1 LPISLKS
8 NWVDRLKLTL
18 HKYVFHEIWPTLLAS
33 LAVFLFIVLAARV
46 LNLAEWMI
54 NHGVHPFQLAKMI
67 FYLLPGMVLFALPAV
82 LLMSVFVAFHRL
94 SNDNELQAMKSSGIS
109 LYQML
114 PSVVLIS
121 LAGFLVALFLSS
133 SAGPWGRKSFKDF
146 VFTIAHSRADLG
158 IQERIFGEPFKGV
171 TFYVSNFV
179 PKERVMKDVFLVDRR
194 DPAMTA
200 TIVAGEGRIDSREDL
215 RLITVRFFEGTIFMV
230 DKKQEEGRTITFST
244 YDLGIG
250 LDDIMPALAGREK
263 DPKEMSFEELRSAL
277 KGPPG
282 QASRQ
287 PEILLEVMERFSIP
301 FAVFLMGLI
310 GAPLGAQLRAGGR
323 LVGIVVSLMIFLFYY
338 LLLVGVRSI
347 GETGFL
353 SPAVGSWFPVF
364 FLFCACLYLMKRS
377 EKEKSVA
384 LFEQLLRVRDHT

>member
-1 LPISLKS
+1 
-8 NWVDRLKLTL
+8 LKLTL
-18 HKYVFHEIWPTLLAS
+18 HKYIFHEIWPTLLAS

-158 IQERIFGEPFKGV
+158 IQERIFCEPFKGV
-171 TFYVSNFV
+171 IFYVSNFA

-200 TIVAGEGRIDSREDL
+200 TIVAREGRIDSREEL
-215 RLITVRFFEGTIFMV
+215 RLITVRFLDGTIFMV

-263 DPKEMSFEELRSAL
+263 DPKEMSFEELRNGL
-277 KGPPG
+277 KGPPK
-282 QASRQ
+282 QNSRQ
-287 PEILLEVMERFSIP
+287 PEILLELMERFSIP

-323 LVGIVVSLMIFLFYY
+323 LVGIVVSLLIFLFYY
-338 LLLVGVRSI
+338 LLLVGVRNI

-364 FLFCACLYLMKRS
+364 FLLCACLYLMKRS

-384 LFEQLLRVRDHT
+384 FFEQLLRVRDHT

>member
-1 LPISLKS
+1 MKRVLGVKTTI
-8 NWVDRLKLTL
+8 
-18 HKYVFHEIWPTLLAS
+18 HKYIFHEIWPTLLAS
-33 LAVFLFIVLAARV
+33 LAVFLFIVLAARM

-54 NHGVHPFQLAKMI
+54 NHGVHPFQLAKMV
-67 FYLLPGMVLFALPAV
+67 FYLLPGMILFALPAV
-82 LLMSVFVAFHRL
+82 LLMAVFVAFHRL
-94 SNDNELQAMKSSGIS
+94 SNDNELQAMKTSGIS

-121 LAGFLVALFLSS
+121 LAGFLAALFLSS

-158 IQERIFGEPFKGV
+158 IQERIFCEPFKGI
-171 TFYVSNFV
+171 TFYISNFA
-179 PKERVMKDVFLVDRR
+179 PKERAMKDVFLVDRR
-194 DPAMTA
+194 DPAMTT
-200 TIVAGEGRIDSREDL
+200 TIVAREGRIDSREDL
-215 RLITVRFFEGTIFMV
+215 RLITVRFFDGTIFMV

-263 DPKEMSFEELRSAL
+263 DPKEMSFEELRNGL
-277 KGPPG
+277 KGPPK
-282 QASRQ
+282 QDSRH
-287 PEILLEVMERFSIP
+287 PEILLELMERFSIP

-323 LVGIVVSLMIFLFYY
+323 LVGVVVSLMIFLFYY

-347 GETGFL
+347 GETGSL
-353 SPAVGSWFPVF
+353 SPAVGSWLPVI
-364 FLFCACLYLMKRS
+364 FLLGACLYLMKRS
-377 EKEKSVA
+377 EKEKA
-384 LFEQLLRVRDHT
+384 MAFFERLFRVRDHA

>member
-1 LPISLKS
+1 
-8 NWVDRLKLTL
+8 LKLTL
-18 HKYVFHEIWPTLLAS
+18 HKYIFHEIWPTLLAS
-33 LAVFLFIVLAARV
+33 LAVFLFIVLAARM

-54 NHGVHPFQLAKMI
+54 NHGVHPFQLARMI
-67 FYLLPGMVLFALPAV
+67 FYLLPGMILFALPAV
-82 LLMSVFVAFHRL
+82 LLMAVFVAFHRL
-94 SNDNELQAMKSSGIS
+94 SNDNELQAIKSSGIS

-121 LAGFLVALFLSS
+121 LAGFLAALFLSS

-146 VFTIAHSRADLG
+146 VFMIAHSRADLG
-158 IQERIFGEPFKGV
+158 IQERVFCEPFKGI
-171 TFYVSNFV
+171 TFYVSNFA
-179 PKERVMKDVFLVDRR
+179 PKERAMKDVFLVDRR
-194 DPAMTA
+194 DPAVAT
-200 TIVAGEGRIDSREDL
+200 TIVAREGRIDSREDL
-215 RLITVRFFEGTIFMV
+215 RLITVRFLDGTIFME

-263 DPKEMSFEELRSAL
+263 DPKEMSFEELRNGL
-277 KGPPG
+277 KGPPK
-282 QASRQ
+282 QDSRQ
-287 PEILLEVMERFSIP
+287 PEILLELMERFSIP

-310 GAPLGAQLRAGGR
+310 GAPLGAQLRVGGR

-353 SPAVGSWFPVF
+353 SPAVGSWLPVL
-364 FLFCACLYLMKRS
+364 FLLSACLYLMKRS
-377 EKEKSVA
+377 EKEKSIA
-384 LFEQLLRVRDHT
+384 FFEQLLRVRDHA

>member
-1 LPISLKS
+1 
-8 NWVDRLKLTL
+8 LKLTL
-18 HKYVFHEIWPTLLAS
+18 HKYIFHEIWPTLLAS
-33 LAVFLFIVLAARV
+33 LAVFLFIVLAARM

-54 NHGVHPFQLAKMI
+54 NHGVHPFQLARMI
-67 FYLLPGMVLFALPAV
+67 FYLLPGMILFALPAV
-82 LLMSVFVAFHRL
+82 LLMAVFVAFHRL
-94 SNDNELQAMKSSGIS
+94 SNDNELQAIKSSGIS

-121 LAGFLVALFLSS
+121 LAGFLAALFLSS

-146 VFTIAHSRADLG
+146 VFMIAHSRADLG
-158 IQERIFGEPFKGV
+158 IQERVFCEPFKGI
-171 TFYVSNFV
+171 TFYVSNFA
-179 PKERVMKDVFLVDRR
+179 PKERAMKDVFLVDRR
-194 DPAMTA
+194 DPAVAT
-200 TIVAGEGRIDSREDL
+200 TIVAREGRIDSREDL
-215 RLITVRFFEGTIFMV
+215 RLITVRFLDGTIFME

-263 DPKEMSFEELRSAL
+263 DPKEMSFEELRNGL
-277 KGPPG
+277 KGPPK
-282 QASRQ
+282 QDSRQ
-287 PEILLEVMERFSIP
+287 PEILLELMERFSIP

-310 GAPLGAQLRAGGR
+310 GAPLGAQLRVGGR

-353 SPAVGSWFPVF
+353 SPAVGSWLPVL
-364 FLFCACLYLMKRS
+364 FLLSACLYLMKRS
-377 EKEKSVA
+377 EKEKSMA
-384 LFEQLLRVRDHT
+384 FFEQLLRVRDHS

>member
-1 LPISLKS
+1 LKT
-8 NWVDRLKLTL
+8 TL
-18 HKYVFHEIWPTLLAS
+18 HKYIFHEIWPTLLAS
-33 LAVFLFIVLAARV
+33 LAVFLFIVLAARM

-67 FYLLPGMVLFALPAV
+67 FYLLPGMILFALPAV
-82 LLMSVFVAFHRL
+82 LLMAVFVAFHRL

-121 LAGFLVALFLSS
+121 LAGFLVAFFLSS

-146 VFTIAHSRADLG
+146 VFMIAHSRADLG
-158 IQERIFGEPFKGV
+158 IQERIFCEPFKGI
-171 TFYVSNFV
+171 TFYVSTFA
-179 PKERVMKDVFLVDRR
+179 PKEKTMKDVFLVDRR
-194 DPAMTA
+194 DPAMTT
-200 TIVAGEGRIDSREDL
+200 TIVAREGRIDSREDL
-215 RLITVRFFEGTIFMV
+215 RLITVRFFGGTIFMK

-263 DPKEMSFEELRSAL
+263 DPKEMSFEELRRAL

-287 PEILLEVMERFSIP
+287 PEILLELTERFSIP
-301 FAVFLMGLI
+301 LAVLLMGLI

-323 LVGIVVSLMIFLFYY
+323 FVGIVMSLMIFLFYY
-338 LLLVGVRSI
+338 LLLVGMRNI

-353 SPAVGSWFPVF
+353 NPAVGSWLPVL
-364 FLFCACLYLMKRS
+364 FLLCACLYLMKRS
-377 EKEKSVA
+377 EKEKSMDF
-384 LFEQLLRVRDHT
+384 FEQLLRVTDHA

>member
-1 LPISLKS
+1 
-8 NWVDRLKLTL
+8 LKLTL
-18 HKYVFHEIWPTLLAS
+18 HKYIFHEIWPTLLAS

-133 SAGPWGRKSFKDF
+133 SVGPWGRKSFKDF

-158 IQERIFGEPFKGV
+158 IQERIFCEPFKGV
-171 TFYVSNFV
+171 TFYVSNFA

-200 TIVAGEGRIDSREDL
+200 TIVAREGRIDSREEL
-215 RLITVRFFEGTIFMV
+215 RLITVRFLDGTIFMV

-263 DPKEMSFEELRSAL
+263 DPKEMSFEELRNGL
-277 KGPPG
+277 KGPPK
-282 QASRQ
+282 QNSRQ
-287 PEILLEVMERFSIP
+287 PEILLELMERFSIP

-323 LVGIVVSLMIFLFYY
+323 LVGIVVSLLIFLFYY
-338 LLLVGVRSI
+338 LLLVGVRNI

-364 FLFCACLYLMKRS
+364 FLLCACLYLMKRS

-384 LFEQLLRVRDHT
+384 LFERLLRVRDNT

>member
-1 LPISLKS
+1 VST
-8 NWVDRLKLTL
+8 LKLTL
-18 HKYVFHEIWPTLLAS
+18 HKYIFHEIWPTLLAS
-33 LAVFLFIVLAARV
+33 LAVFLFIVLAARM

-54 NHGVHPFQLAKMI
+54 NHGVHPFQLARMI
-67 FYLLPGMVLFALPAV
+67 FYLLPGMILFALPAV
-82 LLMSVFVAFHRL
+82 LLMAVFVAFHRL
-94 SNDNELQAMKSSGIS
+94 SNDNELQAIKSSGIS

-121 LAGFLVALFLSS
+121 LAGFLAALFLSS

-146 VFTIAHSRADLG
+146 VFMMAHSRADLG
-158 IQERIFGEPFKGV
+158 IQERIFCEPFKGI
-171 TFYVSNFV
+171 TFYVSNFA
-179 PKERVMKDVFLVDRR
+179 PKERAMKDVFLVDRR
-194 DPAMTA
+194 DPDVTT
-200 TIVAGEGRIDSREDL
+200 TIVAREGRIDSREDL
-215 RLITVRFFEGTIFMV
+215 RLITVRFLDGTIFMV

-263 DPKEMSFEELRSAL
+263 DPKEMSFEELRNGL
-277 KGPPG
+277 KGPPR
-282 QASRQ
+282 QDSRQ
-287 PEILLEVMERFSIP
+287 PEILLELMERFSIP

-353 SPAVGSWFPVF
+353 SPAVGSWLPVL
-364 FLFCACLYLMKRS
+364 FLLSACLYLMKRS
-377 EKEKSVA
+377 EKEKSMA
-384 LFEQLLRVRDHT
+384 FFEQLLRVRDHA

>member
-1 LPISLKS
+1 
-8 NWVDRLKLTL
+8 LKLTL
-18 HKYVFHEIWPTLLAS
+18 HKYIFHEIWPTLLAS
-33 LAVFLFIVLAARV
+33 LAVFLFIVLAARM

-54 NHGVHPFQLAKMI
+54 NHGVHPFQVARMV
-67 FYLLPGMVLFALPAV
+67 FYLLPGMILFALPAV
-82 LLMSVFVAFHRL
+82 LLMAVFVAFHRL

-121 LAGFLVALFLSS
+121 LAGFLVALLLSS

-146 VFTIAHSRADLG
+146 VFMIAHSRADLG
-158 IQERIFGEPFKGV
+158 IKERIFCEPFKGII
-171 TFYVSNFV
+171 FYVSNFV

-194 DPAMTA
+194 DPAMTT

-215 RLITVRFFEGTIFMV
+215 RMITVRFFEGTIFMV

-263 DPKEMSFEELRSAL
+263 DPKEMSFEELRNGL
-277 KGPPG
+277 KGPPK
-282 QASRQ
+282 QDSRQ
-287 PEILLEVMERFSIP
+287 SEILLELMERFSIP

-323 LVGIVVSLMIFLFYY
+323 LVGVVVSLMIFLFYY

-353 SPAVGSWFPVF
+353 SPAVGSWLPVL
-364 FLFCACLYLMKRS
+364 FLLSACLYLMKRS
-377 EKEKSVA
+377 EKEKTVVF
-384 LFEQLLRVRDHT
+384 FEQLLRVRDHA

>member
-1 LPISLKS
+1 MST
-8 NWVDRLKLTL
+8 LKLTL
-18 HKYVFHEIWPTLLAS
+18 HKYIFHEIWPTLLAS
-33 LAVFLFIVLAARV
+33 LAVFLFIVLAARM

-54 NHGVHPFQLAKMI
+54 NHGVHPFQLARMI
-67 FYLLPGMVLFALPAV
+67 FYLLPGMILFALPAV
-82 LLMSVFVAFHRL
+82 LLMAVFVAFHRL
-94 SNDNELQAMKSSGIS
+94 SNDNELQAIKSSGIS

-121 LAGFLVALFLSS
+121 LAGFLAALFLSS

-146 VFTIAHSRADLG
+146 VFMIAYSRADLG
-158 IQERIFGEPFKGV
+158 IQERIFCEPFKGI
-171 TFYVSNFV
+171 TFYVSNFA
-179 PKERVMKDVFLVDRR
+179 PKERAMKDVFLVDRR
-194 DPAMTA
+194 DPAMTT
-200 TIVAGEGRIDSREDL
+200 TIVAREGRIDSREDL
-215 RLITVRFFEGTIFMV
+215 RLITVRFLDGTIFMV

-263 DPKEMSFEELRSAL
+263 DPKEMSFEELRNGL
-277 KGPPG
+277 KGPPR
-282 QASRQ
+282 QDSRQ
-287 PEILLEVMERFSIP
+287 PEILLELMERFSIP

-323 LVGIVVSLMIFLFYY
+323 LVGVVVSLMIFLFYY

-353 SPAVGSWFPVF
+353 SPAVGSWLPVL
-364 FLFCACLYLMKRS
+364 FLLSACLYLMKRS
-377 EKEKSVA
+377 EKEKSIA
-384 LFEQLLRVRDHT
+384 FFEQLLRVRDHA

>member
-1 LPISLKS
+1 MKITLYRYLLK
-8 NWVDRLKLTL
+8 
-18 HKYVFHEIWPTLLAS
+18 EIWPTLAAS
-33 LAVFLFIVLAARV
+33 LVVFLFIVLAARM

-54 NHGVHPFQLAKMI
+54 NHGIHPFQLVKMI
-67 FYLLPGMVLFALPAV
+67 SYLLPGMILFALPAV

-94 SNDNELQAMKSSGIS
+94 SNDNELQAIKTSGIS

-114 PSVVLIS
+114 PPVVLIS
-121 LAGFLVALFLSS
+121 LAGFLVALFLST

-158 IQERIFGEPFKGV
+158 IQERIFCEPFKGI
-171 TFYVSNFV
+171 TFYVSDFA
-179 PKERVMKDVFLVDRR
+179 PKERAMRDVFLVDRR
-194 DPAMTA
+194 DTAMTT
-200 TIVAGEGRIDSREDL
+200 TIVAKEGRVDSREDL
-215 RLITVRFFEGTIFMV
+215 RLITVRFFDGTIFMV

-263 DPKEMSFEELRSAL
+263 DPKEMSFEELRNGL
-277 KGPPG
+277 KDPL
-282 QASRQ
+282 RQ
-287 PEILLEVMERFSIP
+287 NGRRPEILLELMERFSIP
-301 FAVFLMGLI
+301 FAVLLMGLI

-323 LVGIVVSLMIFLFYY
+323 LVGIVVSLLIFLFYY
-338 LLLVGVRSI
+338 LLLVGVRNI

-384 LFEQLLRVRDHT
+384 LFERLLRVRDQS

>member
-1 LPISLKS
+1 
-8 NWVDRLKLTL
+8 LKLTL
-18 HKYVFHEIWPTLLAS
+18 HKYIFHEIWPTLLAS

-158 IQERIFGEPFKGV
+158 IQERIFCEPFKGV
-171 TFYVSNFV
+171 TFYVSNFA

-200 TIVAGEGRIDSREDL
+200 TIVAREGRIDSREEL
-215 RLITVRFFEGTIFMV
+215 RLITVRFLDGTIFMV
-230 DKKQEEGRTITFST
+230 NKKQEEGRTITFST

-263 DPKEMSFEELRSAL
+263 DPKEMSFEELRNGL
-277 KGPPG
+277 KGPPK
-282 QASRQ
+282 QNSRQ
-287 PEILLEVMERFSIP
+287 PEILLELMERFSIP

-323 LVGIVVSLMIFLFYY
+323 LVGIVVSLLIFLFYY
-338 LLLVGVRSI
+338 LLLVGVRNI

-364 FLFCACLYLMKRS
+364 FLLCACLYLMKRS

-384 LFEQLLRVRDHT
+384 LFERLLRVRDNT

>member
-1 LPISLKS
+1 
-8 NWVDRLKLTL
+8 LKLTL
-18 HKYVFHEIWPTLLAS
+18 HRYIFHEIWPPLLAS
-33 LAVFLFIVLAARV
+33 LAVFLFIVLAARM

-67 FYLLPGMVLFALPAV
+67 LYLLPGMILFALPAV

-121 LAGFLVALFLSS
+121 LAGFLVGLFLSS
-133 SAGPWGRKSFKDF
+133 SAGPMGRKSFKDF

-158 IQERIFGEPFKGV
+158 IQERIFCEPFKGV
-171 TFYVSNFV
+171 TFYVSNFI
-179 PKERVMKDVFLVDRR
+179 PKERAMKDVFLVDRR
-194 DPAMTA
+194 DPAMTT
-200 TIVAGEGRIDSREDL
+200 TIVAREGRIDSREEL
-215 RLITVRFFEGTIFMV
+215 RLITVRFFDGTIFVV

-263 DPKEMSFEELRSAL
+263 DPKEMSFEELWNGL
-277 KGPPG
+277 KGPL
-282 QASRQ
+282 QQNSRQ
-287 PEILLEVMERFSIP
+287 PEILLELMERFSIP

-323 LVGIVVSLMIFLFYY
+323 LVGIVVSLIIFLLYY
-338 LLLVGVRSI
+338 LLLVGVRNI
-347 GETGFL
+347 GESGLL
-353 SPAVGSWFPVF
+353 SPVVGSWLPVF
-364 FLFCACLYLMKRS
+364 FLFCACGYLMKRS

-384 LFEQLLRVRDHT
+384 LFEHLLRVKDHT